1 MTSSETLYLASH
13 ILSMARIDDASIEAE
28 LLLC

>member
-13 ILSMARIDDASIEAE
+13 ILSMARIGDASIEAE
-28 LLLC
+28 LLVC